1 MESILPRKIEKLL
14 QSIEV
19 LVIDDNPYMRKVI
32 RNLLT
37 AIGVKNVHEAVDGVA
52 GLEAIRMQA
61 PSLVILD
68 WEMPLL
74 TGAELVRIV
83 RSPGVFPVPDIPII
97 MLTGHG
103 QRWRVI
109 EAANL
114 GVNEF
119 LKKPVSGKALLDRIV
134 AILTHPRAMV
144 RLGDYYGP
152 EPRKPFLEP
161 VQKMI
166 AAPTVAPKAPPPA
179 ASHTMKHSAAGW

>member
-1 MESILPRKIEKLL
+1 VLGAQVHDVGKLGVAA
-14 QSIEV
+14 EV
-19 LVIDDNPYMRKVI
+19 LGADDA
-32 RNLLT
+32 LT
-37 AIGVKNVHEAVDGVA
+37 ATELDWIRMHSSLGHALLAGVA
-52 GLEAIRMQA
+52 GLEAIRMLA
-61 PSLVILD
+61 PSLVVLD

-134 AILTHPRAMV
+134 AILTRPRPMV
-144 RLGDYYGP
+144 RLGEYYGP
-152 EPRKPFLEP
+152 EPRRP
-161 VQKMI
+161 VHERPERSEKVFI
-166 AAPTVAPKAPPPA
+166 
-179 ASHTMKHSAAGW
+179 G